1 MVPEAAPSRTVSKA
15 LDVLD
20 CLGREQRPLSASEVA
35 RLCGLSRPTAYRL
48 LGTLLMHGYVVHEP
62 NAEAK
67 YRLGYKILELSRSLL
82 ANVELRQQALPYLQE
97 LSRSAD
103 ETAYLAVLD
112 RGAVVYVEK
121 VESMQAVRMH
131 CEVGTRNPV
140 HSTALG
146 KAILAYMD
154 PGERAA
160 ILGKGPLEARAPHTI
175 TDRGE
180 LEVHLEQVRQQ
191 GFVIDD
197 VENEEGIRCVAAPV
211 FDHSGEVIGAIS
223 LSGPAYR
230 LSLERAHQV
239 AGEVK
244 ATALAVSKEMG
255 YIAQGKA

>member
-1 MVPEAAPSRTVSKA
+1 MPPEAAPSRTVSKA

-35 RLCGLSRPTAYRL
+35 RLCGLSRPTVYRL

-62 NAEAK
+62 NTEAR

-82 ANVELRQQALPYLQE
+82 ANIELRQQALPYLRD
-97 LSRSAD
+97 LGRSAN

-131 CEVGTRNPV
+131 CEVGTRNPA

-146 KAILAYMD
+146 KAILAHLN
-154 PGERAA
+154 PQERAA
-160 ILGKGPLEARAPHTI
+160 ILDKGPLEARTLRTI
-175 TDRGE
+175 TDRSE
-180 LEVHLEQVRQQ
+180 LEAHLEQVRRQ
-191 GFVIDD
+191 GFAIDD

-211 FDHSGEVIGAIS
+211 FDHSGKVVAAIS

-230 LSLERAHQV
+230 LSLERAHRV

-244 ATALAVSKEMG
+244 ATALAVSREIG
-255 YIAQGKA
+255 YIA